1 MNKKGTRALASATVV
16 GLVLSTV
23 ATGNVKAAPG
33 DVTRVGGADLYETA
47 SKVAKANWK
56 DGAENV
62 VLVSGE
68 GYADSLSASVL
79 ATKLNAPIILTS
91 SKNLDKNAKDALTSL
106 KPKNVY
112 VVGGNYVISKEV
124 RNEVKGLG
132 LNIAKEL
139 YGNTQF
145 DTNLAIA
152 NYLVDDLKVDPSE
165 VLVVNGKD
173 GYADALS
180 VAPVAASKGQVLL
193 IVSKNP
199 ADAEG
204 AAKFVKAHNSKVTV
218 VGTKNI
224 VPTAVLEKLGAKE
237 ENRVNGGLTQFDTN
251 LNVMK
256 HFELKYDKVY
266 VADASDTKKGYADAL
281 VASAI
286 AGRTG
291 SALILTDRGNSK
303 YTQNAINHI
312 KENKNDKTEV
322 EALGGNAVMPEEVV
336 NGIKDAVKADSAE
349 LAAAKKA
356 VKAYEDAKITNLEEI
371 NAAKA
376 LGVEANKAVEAVKD
390 QAQREALEAKIAAKD
405 KLVAEAEAK
414 LGVKAESATAINSRT
429 VKVTFPEGSK
439 VEAKDLKDKKIT
451 LKAGEV
457 VLTATYAEGSLDK
470 STAVFAIDDKKE
482 LVDATTYTV
491 SADWANFAKTDML
504 AKITRPYAKTFEAV
518 TTKVA
523 SNLDA
528 EGKWTNNGIISLTA
542 KDQYGEVIKLDTI
555 TGSTLDVKGTLN
567 GMPLSSGE
575 IAIGNSKDTVEIKRG
590 LKEGDK
596 LSITVQNKS
605 VEKVIGEST
614 FEYTVGK
621 AEVAVPT
628 SVAGIKAAKEGKE
641 VTEVAALDTLT
652 LTADVRDQFN
662 NPVDSTKCNMR
673 WVVSEGKELLAD
685 ATENGFLGKNEG
697 KDQVDTNG
705 SNFVKLKAEKPGKVV
720 IEAYNKSNGAKAVY
734 TFEIGAKKLTSITA
748 PTEFNGT
755 FNNEELKTTDKFS
768 VNEGAGLT
776 ADAIKFNVVSK
787 TTGIEASDIQVS
799 AQLRGGDKADKND
812 IILVAKTSKPG
823 KFEITPYIGTS
834 FNDEKAVKANT
845 VTLETKLNDIATS
858 VATIGDISA
867 KVGTPVE
874 KEIVIKNKHNEVI
887 TAESTGK
894 LNFKVFKDGKAVE
907 ENKSVKAE
915 EVSNSKTGKLEKVK
929 FTANAAGNFVV
940 RISVGDSAAFTE
952 VKVSAEVTKLAS
964 IDLGADIYDGVV
976 AGDTDKVYR
985 IIDARDNKG
994 DAILPSIDG
1003 WTVKSG
1009 EIDLAADGKVEV
1021 NYVAK
1026 NKDGKWEVV
1035 GKDKAEAIALVIDPS
1050 KNVATEENTPLAI
1063 KVTKPDAGDDKA
1075 IEGNLNVTVKKAR
1088 ALSKITVDNK
1098 NVSVGL
1104 NGETTI
1110 SFSLQDQYGKS
1121 FAVNN
1126 LNDLKISSSDA
1137 TKVTIEGNAKAYDKD
1152 GTEITDPAG
1161 LAKAVSYK
1169 VTVKGAGT
1177 GSSTITVENKEVKD
1191 TATVSVATTAEIAK
1205 SIKIVANDAKAMNAD
1220 GTYKYKVG
1228 SEEVPFTIEA
1238 RDASGNKVA
1247 VDTKDII
1254 WTSSN
1259 EAVAK
1264 VNENGEVKGQLKPED
1279 KDSEVTITATLFG
1292 VKNEIKLN
1300 VSGQVGKLDADSV
1313 KLEKAGDVT
1322 DLSKIDADAN
1332 VAGIQLALD
1341 GNKEDGEAD
1350 DGTIVLTFAG
1360 NDQYGKNQTV
1370 STQVGKALSYNTE
1383 IAEAKLG
1390 DNSTLTI
1397 TPVKEG
1403 NTKVTLTIGSK
1414 ELAFDVKVTSENKI
1428 IKDKAADKEAVDGAI
1443 AKVKDDI
1450 VIEEEV
1456 TEANVKKAVE
1466 AAINN
1471 NAITVTVK
1479 AGQDGKYAVT
1489 LTKGTAKAE
1498 KEITVTKKE
1507 VAVDAPALAGVSAA
1521 DALTQAN
1528 DGKTELTL
1536 PALPAGATKFVA
1548 KVAND
1553 ANNEATPK
1561 VGDTLVGYND
1571 INVVNDKVIVA
1582 AANGNNIAVAAVD
1595 ASGKVV
1601 AFTNVKAVTTAYE
1614 AAKAAVK
1621 TADVELG
1628 TSVDFDTAT
1637 KIVLNGKDVALT
1649 NVKALGAGYNA
1660 KDNKVKLAE
1669 ELLKDIN
1676 EVDSLKEKF
1685 KVTASEDNKL
1695 VITSVE
1701 TGENAE
1707 VNLTGSDADAAKGTT
1722 LLGFTNLDVAKG
1734 INEAN

>member
-33 DVTRVGGADLYETA
+33 DVTRVGGSDLYETA

-132 LNIAKEL
+132 LNIEKEL

-256 HFELKYDKVY
+256 HFGLKYDKVY

-414 LGVKAESATAINSRT
+414 LGVKAESVTAINSRT

-457 VLTATYAEGSLDK
+457 VLTATYAEGSLDN

-504 AKITRPYAKTFEAV
+504 AKITRPYAKTFESV

-523 SNLDA
+523 SNLDEKGDKKDNA
-528 EGKWTNNGIISLTA
+528 KISLTA
-542 KDQYGEVIKLDTI
+542 KDQYGEDIKLDTT

-567 GMPLSSGE
+567 GMPLSKDE
-575 IAIGNSKDTVEIKRG
+575 IVIGDNKDTVEIKRG

-605 VEKVIGEST
+605 GEKVIGEST

-662 NPVDSTKCNMR
+662 NQVDSTKSNLR
-673 WVVSEGKELLAD
+673 WVVAEGKELLAD

-697 KDQVDTNG
+697 KDQIDTNG

-755 FNNEELKTTDKFS
+755 FNNEELKTTGKFS

-1009 EIDLAADGKVEV
+1009 TTDLAADKKVEV

-1035 GKDKAEAIALVIDPS
+1035 DQAKAEAIALVIDPA
-1050 KNVATEENTPLAI
+1050 KNVATEENVPLAI
-1063 KVTKPDAGDDKA
+1063 KVTKPATGDDKA

-1088 ALSKITVDNK
+1088 ALSKITVANK

-1110 SFSLQDQYGKS
+1110 TFSLQDQYGKS
-1121 FAVNN
+1121 FAVSN
-1126 LNDLKISSSDA
+1126 LDDLKISSSDA
-1137 TKVTIEGNAKAYDKD
+1137 TKVAIEENSLKAYDKD
-1152 GTEITDPAG
+1152 GNVTSE

-1177 GSSTITVENKEVKD
+1177 GSSTITVQNGEIKD
-1191 TATVSVATTAEIAK
+1191 TATVSVAPTAEIAK
-1205 SIKIVANDAKAMNAD
+1205 SIKIIAKDVKTMNED
-1220 GTYKYKVG
+1220 GAYKYKVG
-1228 SEEVPFTIEA
+1228 SVEAVPFIIEA
-1238 RDASGNKVA
+1238 RDASGNKVE
-1247 VDTKDII
+1247 VDTKDVI

-1300 VSGQVGKLDADSV
+1300 VSGQASKLDPASV

-1332 VAGIQLALD
+1332 VDGIQLALD

-1350 DGTIVLTFAG
+1350 DGTIVLTFTG
-1360 NDQYGKNQTV
+1360 NDQYGKEQTV
-1370 STQVGKALSYNTE
+1370 SSKVAKELSYNVE
-1383 IAEAKLG
+1383 IAKAKLAE
-1390 DNSTLTI
+1390 DASTLTI

-1428 IKDKAADKEAVDGAI
+1428 IKDKAADKLAADEAKKILIPAI
-1443 AKVKDDI
+1443 ED
-1450 VIEEEV
+1450 
-1456 TEANVKKAVE
+1456 ANKKYEGAVE
-1466 AAINN
+1466 
-1471 NAITVTVK
+1471 
-1479 AGQDGKYAVT
+1479 
-1489 LTKGTAKAE
+1489 GTEVGNYQVGAKAE
-1498 KEITVTKKE
+1498 FKTAIDAAQAVVDNKDATKENVDKAIEDLKNAKTTFESKAVKADVTAPVYKKATIDSTKKVVTLE
-1507 VAVDAPALAGVSAA
+1507 FDEKVVNNLTDVPALKAA
-1521 DALTQAN
+1521 IQIATDGSTYVALGTN
-1528 DGKTELTL
+1528 DTVEIKDGKLVVTFEN
-1536 PALPAGATKFVA
+1536 ALSGTTNKI
-1548 KVAND
+1548 KV
-1553 ANNEATPK
+1553 
-1561 VGDTLVGYND
+1561 
-1571 INVVNDKVIVA
+1571 
-1582 AANGNNIAVAAVD
+1582 AANG
-1595 ASGKVV
+1595 
-1601 AFTNVKAVTTAYE
+1601 
-1614 AAKAAVK
+1614 
-1621 TADVELG
+1621 
-1628 TSVDFDTAT
+1628 
-1637 KIVLNGKDVALT
+1637 
-1649 NVKALGAGYNA
+1649 
-1660 KDNKVKLAE
+1660 
-1669 ELLKDIN
+1669 LKDAAGN
-1676 EVDSLKEKF
+1676 L
-1685 KVTASEDNKL
+1685 VTAP
-1695 VITSVE
+1695 VE
-1701 TGENAE
+1701 TAAI
-1707 VNLTGSDADAAKGTT
+1707 DA
-1722 LLGFTNLDVAKG
+1722 N
-1734 INEAN
+1734 

>member
-1 MNKKGTRALASATVV
+1 MNKKSTRALASATVV
-16 GLVLSTV
+16 GLVLATV
-23 ATGNVKAAPG
+23 ATGNVQAAPG
-33 DVTRVGGADLYETA
+33 KVDRLGGSNRYQTA
-47 SKVAKANWK
+47 ANVATKNWEK
-56 DGAENV
+56 SDNV
-62 VLVSGE
+62 ILVSGE
-68 GYADSLSASVL
+68 GYADALSASLLAQKLDAPVL
-79 ATKLNAPIILTS
+79 LTGKDGLDGDTNKAIEKLGA
-91 SKNLDKNAKDALTSL
+91 
-106 KPKNVY
+106 KNVY
-112 VVGGNYVISKEV
+112 ILGSEGVVSKNVQTSLEKSGKTVKRLAGNN
-124 RNEVKGLG
+124 RF
-132 LNIAKEL
+132 
-139 YGNTQF
+139 Q
-145 DTNLAIA
+145 TNVAIA
-152 NYLVDDLKVDPSE
+152 NELVKNHGVKADD
-165 VLVVNGKD
+165 VLVVNGNK
-173 GYADALS
+173 YLADALTA
-180 VAPVAASKGQVLL
+180 APVAAKEGKILL
-193 IVSKNP
+193 LVGEDLSTAKEAKEFIKNN
-199 ADAEG
+199 G
-204 AAKFVKAHNSKVTV
+204 VKNITVIGRDVTV
-218 VGTKNI
+218 SDAMYKD
-224 VPTAVLEKLGAKE
+224 LGATKRVSGGKDRFE
-237 ENRVNGGLTQFDTN
+237 TNRLVLQAFGLKGSH
-251 LNVMK
+251 L
-256 HFELKYDKVY
+256 Y
-266 VADASDTKKGYADAL
+266 VANGQDDHLVDSL

-286 AGRTG
+286 AGKFNSPVVLVSNNKDIDDKAVEYIKANANEKTDLNVVG
-291 SALILTDRGNSK
+291 SEAILSNDLVEEINNSV
-303 YTQNAINHI
+303 N
-312 KENKNDKTEV
+312 
-322 EALGGNAVMPEEVV
+322 PELV
-336 NGIKDAVKADSAE
+336 AAE
-349 LAAAKKA
+349 KA

-371 NAAKA
+371 KAAKT
-376 LGVEANKAVEAVKD
+376 LGADAVKAVEAVKD
-390 QAQREALEAKIAAKD
+390 ATKKEAFQARIAAKD

-528 EGKWTNNGIISLTA
+528 EGKWTNNVGIISLTA

-575 IAIGNSKDTVEIKRG
+575 IVIGNSKDTVEIKRG

-662 NPVDSTKCNMR
+662 NQVDSTKSNLR
-673 WVVSEGKELLAD
+673 WVVAEGKELLAD

-697 KDQVDTNG
+697 KDQIDTNG

-748 PTEFNGT
+748 PTDFNGT
-755 FNNEELKTTDKFS
+755 FNNEELKTTGKFS

-1009 EIDLAADGKVEV
+1009 AIDLAADGKVEV

-1137 TKVTIEGNAKAYDKD
+1137 TKVAIEGNAKAYDKD

-1169 VTVKGAGT
+1169 ITVKGAGT

-1205 SIKIVANDAKAMNAD
+1205 SIKIVANDVKAMNVD

-1228 SEEVPFTIEA
+1228 SGEVPFTIEA
-1238 RDASGNKVA
+1238 KDASGNKVA
-1247 VDTKDII
+1247 VDTKDVI

-1259 EAVAK
+1259 EAVATVDAEGK
-1264 VNENGEVKGQLKPED
+1264 VTGKLKEND

-1300 VSGQVGKLDADSV
+1300 VSGQVSKLDAASV

-1332 VAGIQLALD
+1332 VDGIQLALD
-1341 GNKEDGEAD
+1341 GNKEDGESD
-1350 DGTIVLTFAG
+1350 DGTIVLTFTG
-1360 NDQYGKNQTV
+1360 NDQYGKEQTV
-1370 STQVGKALSYNTE
+1370 SSKVAKELSYNVE
-1383 IAEAKLG
+1383 IAKAKLAE
-1390 DNSTLTI
+1390 DASTLTI

-1428 IKDKAADKEAVDGAI
+1428 IKDKAADKLAADEAKKILIPAIEDANKKYKDAVEGTEVGNYQVGAKAEFKTAIDAAQAVVDNKDATKENVDKAI
-1443 AKVKDDI
+1443 EDLKNAKTTFESKVVKA
-1450 VIEEEV
+1450 EV
-1456 TEANVKKAVE
+1456 TVSSVAVKEAPTK
-1466 AAINN
+1466 
-1471 NAITVTVK
+1471 VTYT
-1479 AGQDGKYAVT
+1479 AGEKLDLSGLIVT
-1489 LTKGTAKAE
+1489 LTKSDASTEDVAFADFAAKGITTNKANDSVLTAEDTKVV
-1498 KEITVTKKE
+1498 ITV
-1507 VAVDAPALAGVSAA
+1507 
-1521 DALTQAN
+1521 N
-1528 DGKTELTL
+1528 GKTVEQPIT
-1536 PALPAGATKFVA
+1536 V
-1548 KVAND
+1548 
-1553 ANNEATPK
+1553 
-1561 VGDTLVGYND
+1561 
-1571 INVVNDKVIVA
+1571 
-1582 AANGNNIAVAAVD
+1582 
-1595 ASGKVV
+1595 
-1601 AFTNVKAVTTAYE
+1601 NVKATIDSGKNVVTLE
-1614 AAKAAVK
+1614 FGEKVVNNLPDVDKLKAAVEIAK
-1621 TADVELG
+1621 DG
-1628 TSVDFDTAT
+1628 TTY
-1637 KIVLNGKDVALT
+1637 
-1649 NVKALGAGYNA
+1649 KALGADDTVEI
-1660 KDNKVKLAE
+1660 KDG
-1669 ELLKDIN
+1669 
-1676 EVDSLKEKF
+1676 
-1685 KVTASEDNKL
+1685 KL
-1695 VITSVE
+1695 VITFKD
-1701 TGENAE
+1701 A
-1707 VNLTGSDADAAKGTT
+1707 LTGDTNKIKIAKNSLKDEAD
-1722 LLGFTNLDVAKG
+1722 NVVDLDVSTEVIK
-1734 INEAN
+1734 AN